1 MIYYDLDAVTSAL
14 VVKLSPKNPNAV
26 YWDIYER
33 LGDAVDMGEQEYEL
47 QYETTVIPIT
57 ITYVTPDVIE
67 DEAQLY
73 QLVQFT
79 F

>member
-1 MIYYDLDAVTSAL
+1 
-14 VVKLSPKNPNAV
+14 
-26 YWDIYER
+26 
-33 LGDAVDMGEQEYEL
+33 MGEQEYEL

-73 QLVQFT
+73 QQVQFT

>member
-1 MIYYDLDAVTSAL
+1 M
-14 VVKLSPKNPNAV
+14 